1 MRPLAGVESHIQL
14 LVLLTEPARLPAA
27 PAAAGEAA
35 PRKGGRR

>member
-1 MRPLAGVESHIQL
+1 MRPLAGVESHSQL

-27 PAAAGEAA
+27 PAAGEAV